1 MFVIFCVFFYILA
14 QGSLRQHCRP
24 LFRAKSSDSIWL
36 IASTF
41 VCSLRLALLRSSSS
55 GFQIPSRS
63 VFIHLLFLVL
73 CFAGMH
79 VRVFLIYLDSPG
91 SEQQLAPFF
100 GPFRKTSKHFLQIFR
115 KTLKTDELF
124 QFPAHP
130 RPPRPISSRVCSGH
144 KMTRANVV
152 GPVCNKELRK
162 SEIFFFSET
171 N

>member
-1 MFVIFCVFFYILA
+1 MFFYILA
-14 QGSLRQHCRP
+14 QGSLRQHRRP

-79 VRVFLIYLDSPG
+79 VRVFLIYLYSPG

-100 GPFRKTSKHFLQIFR
+100 WTISENI
-115 KTLKTDELF
+115 KTLFANF
-124 QFPAHP
+124 QKNLKNRRAF
-130 RPPRPISSRVCSGH
+130 PISCPS
-144 KMTRANVV
+144 KAAKAN
-152 GPVCNKELRK
+152 L
-162 SEIFFFSET
+162 
-171 N
+171 